1 MINRESEKE
10 LVQLNEEEGL
20 PITPYLPLAAGRF
33 YRMWEE
39 KTIRNKNVPFN
50 QGNYAP
56 KKSNAIVKRFKEI
69 INKKSSMAQ
78 AKY

>member
-1 MINRESEKE
+1 M
-10 LVQLNEEEGL
+10 
-20 PITPYLPLAAGRF
+20 AAGRF

-69 INKKSSMAQ
+69 IDKKSSMAQ